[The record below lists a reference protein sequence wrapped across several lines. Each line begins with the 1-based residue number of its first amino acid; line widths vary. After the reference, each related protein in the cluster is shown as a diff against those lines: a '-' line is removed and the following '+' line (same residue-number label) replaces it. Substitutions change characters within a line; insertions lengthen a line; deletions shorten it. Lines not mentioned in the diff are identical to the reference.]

1 MSTYT
6 DITQI
11 QADKDHYRLVRKRS
25 FTPNHEE
32 LVQVLLQ
39 LKAEKVTGTMTIN
52 FSGGG
57 INRAQLLEE
66 QDIHY

>member
-1 MSTYT
+1 MSYT
-6 DITQI
+6 DVTHI

-25 FTPNHEE
+25 FTSNHED

-39 LKAEKVTGTMTIN
+39 MKAEKVTGTMTIN
-52 FSGGG
+52 FSQGG
-57 INRAQLLEE
+57 INRVQLLEE